1 MSARIFEAMG
11 RCGFLLALG
20 LSPFSLAGVDLGQ
33 AVKIGHPTMDHHD
46 L

>member
-1 MSARIFEAMG
+1 MSARIFETMG
-11 RCGFLLALG
+11 RRGLLLALS
-20 LSPFSLAGVDLGQ
+20 LSPFSMAGVDLGQ